1 MDMTL
6 KRWNLVVIVGGVV
19 GLSLLLVADLL
30 TCLFPTWYSYSSEVL
45 LAMLARVALVYL
57 MLRYWFI
64 ALGFVALVGWYFDLT
79 RE

>member
-6 KRWNLVVIVGGVV
+6 KRWKLVVIVGGVV

-30 TCLFPTWYSYSSEVL
+30 AYLFPTWYSYSSEVL